1 MLIVSNKLDK
11 LLNNEEVSKL
21 KEEIKKYYL
30 EED

>member
-1 MLIVSNKLDK
+1 VLIVSNKLDK